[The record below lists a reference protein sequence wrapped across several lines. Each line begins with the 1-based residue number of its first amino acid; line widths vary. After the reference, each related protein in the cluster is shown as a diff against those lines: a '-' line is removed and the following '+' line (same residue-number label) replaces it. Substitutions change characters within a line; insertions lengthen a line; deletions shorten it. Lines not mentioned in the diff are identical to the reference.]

1 MSDRARFEALDAA
14 DPLAALREA
23 FTLPPGVRYFDGN
36 SLGPQP
42 KTARAAVLRVLEQG
56 WGEALI
62 RGWNDEGWFDL
73 PDRTAEVLAPLLG
86 RRRAL
91 WPWLIPPLST
101 FLSYWPRPWPLL
113 RAAPDLRPQGYLSHG
128 SLHGR
133 GLGSWLGEARAELCT
148 FPSLEALQSAVDAT
162 VAVVLLSHVDFR
174 SGERL
179 ALPEITAAVH
189 DHGALVLWDLAH
201 SAVGDALALE
211 AWGVDFA
218 VGCGYK
224 FLNGGPGAPAFA
236 YVAQAHQATL
246 AQPLAGWFGH
256 ARPFA
261 FEPSY
266 DPAAG
271 VDRLKCGTP
280 PILSLAALAGALK
293 LFEGVSPAALREKS
307 LALTSAFMEAVAAR
321 PALKDFHCLTP
332 WDPERRGSQVAFVHP
347 EAYALIQALQD
358 DGVIG
363 DFRAPNIL
371 RFGVSPAVLR
381 FIDVFDAVECLE
393 ATVRRSPCGCPLPNG
408 QGGHLIWQRNCFR
421 RSVSLAGLLAAL
433 AVFAPAKASP
443 QAEAEAVLDS
453 LHRYASEAALEPYL
467 SLFTEDGVFSVRTAA
482 SAGPWPSSPPTSRLA
497 LRPVRGGPTTPRSA
511 TWISARTGPWLG
523 LTRWW
528 WARAWGRAGE
538 RGVLRKTADGWRIAQ
553 YSLTLLV
560 PNDLAQSVV
569 DRIQAYEQEWP
580 FEL

>member
-86 RRRAL
+86 AAPGSVAVADSTSLNIFKLLAAALAARPGRRRIFAL
-91 WPWLIPPLST
+91 KDT
-101 FLSYWPRPWPLL
+101 FPT
-113 RAAPDLRPQGYLSHG
+113 DLYMAE
-128 SLHGR
+128 
-133 GLGSWLGEARAELCT
+133 GLATWLGEARAELCT

-201 SAVGDALALE
+201 SAGAMPLALE

-293 LFEGVSPAALREKS
+293 LFERVSPAALREKS
-307 LALTSAFMEAVAAR
+307 LALTSAFMEEVAAR

-393 ATVRRSPCGCPLPNG
+393 ATVRSGR
-408 QGGHLIWQRNCFR
+408 HR
-421 RSVSLAGLLAAL
+421 AARYQT
-433 AVFAPAKASP
+433 AK
-443 QAEAEAVLDS
+443 EV
-453 LHRYASEAALEPYL
+453 
-467 SLFTEDGVFSVRTAA
+467 T
-482 SAGPWPSSPPTSRLA
+482 
-497 LRPVRGGPTTPRSA
+497 
-511 TWISARTGPWLG
+511 
-523 LTRWW
+523 
-528 WARAWGRAGE
+528 
-538 RGVLRKTADGWRIAQ
+538 
-553 YSLTLLV
+553 
-560 PNDLAQSVV
+560 
-569 DRIQAYEQEWP
+569 
-580 FEL
+580 

>member
-86 RRRAL
+86 AAPGSVAVADSTSLNIFKLLAAALAARPGRRRIFAL
-91 WPWLIPPLST
+91 KDT
-101 FLSYWPRPWPLL
+101 FPT
-113 RAAPDLRPQGYLSHG
+113 DLYMAE
-128 SLHGR
+128 
-133 GLGSWLGEARAELCT
+133 GLASWLGEARAELCT
-148 FPSLEALQSAVDAT
+148 FPSLEALQSALDAT

-201 SAVGDALALE
+201 SAGAMPLALE

-266 DPAAG
+266 DPASG

-307 LALTSAFMEAVAAR
+307 LALTSAFMEEVAAR

-347 EAYALIQALQD
+347 EAYGLIQALQD

-393 ATVRRSPCGCPLPNG
+393 ATVRSGR
-408 QGGHLIWQRNCFR
+408 HR
-421 RSVSLAGLLAAL
+421 AARYQT
-433 AVFAPAKASP
+433 AK
-443 QAEAEAVLDS
+443 EV
-453 LHRYASEAALEPYL
+453 
-467 SLFTEDGVFSVRTAA
+467 T
-482 SAGPWPSSPPTSRLA
+482 
-497 LRPVRGGPTTPRSA
+497 
-511 TWISARTGPWLG
+511 
-523 LTRWW
+523 
-528 WARAWGRAGE
+528 
-538 RGVLRKTADGWRIAQ
+538 
-553 YSLTLLV
+553 
-560 PNDLAQSVV
+560 
-569 DRIQAYEQEWP
+569 
-580 FEL
+580 

>member
-86 RRRAL
+86 AAPGSVAVADSTSLNIFKLLAAALAARPGRRRIFAL
-91 WPWLIPPLST
+91 KDT
-101 FLSYWPRPWPLL
+101 FPT
-113 RAAPDLRPQGYLSHG
+113 DLYMAE
-128 SLHGR
+128 
-133 GLGSWLGEARAELCT
+133 GLASWLGEARAELCT
-148 FPSLEALQSAVDAT
+148 FPSLEALQSALDAT

-179 ALPEITAAVH
+179 ALPEVTAAVH

-201 SAVGDALALE
+201 SAGAMPLTLE

-307 LALTSAFMEAVAAR
+307 LALTSAFMEEVAAR

-393 ATVRRSPCGCPLPNG
+393 ATVRSGR
-408 QGGHLIWQRNCFR
+408 HR
-421 RSVSLAGLLAAL
+421 AAR
-433 AVFAPAKASP
+433 FQTAK
-443 QAEAEAVLDS
+443 EV
-453 LHRYASEAALEPYL
+453 
-467 SLFTEDGVFSVRTAA
+467 T
-482 SAGPWPSSPPTSRLA
+482 
-497 LRPVRGGPTTPRSA
+497 
-511 TWISARTGPWLG
+511 
-523 LTRWW
+523 
-528 WARAWGRAGE
+528 
-538 RGVLRKTADGWRIAQ
+538 
-553 YSLTLLV
+553 
-560 PNDLAQSVV
+560 
-569 DRIQAYEQEWP
+569 
-580 FEL
+580 

>member
-23 FTLPPGVRYFDGN
+23 FTLPSGVRYFDGN

-42 KTARAAVLRVLEQG
+42 KTARAAVLRALERG

-86 RRRAL
+86 AAPSSVAVADSTSLNIFKLLAAALAARPGRRRIFAL
-91 WPWLIPPLST
+91 KDT
-101 FLSYWPRPWPLL
+101 FPT
-113 RAAPDLRPQGYLSHG
+113 DLYMAE
-128 SLHGR
+128 
-133 GLGSWLGEARAELCT
+133 GLATWLGEARAELCT

-201 SAVGDALALE
+201 SAGAMPLALE

-307 LALTSAFMEAVAAR
+307 LALTSAFMEEVAAR

-393 ATVRRSPCGCPLPNG
+393 ATVRSGR
-408 QGGHLIWQRNCFR
+408 HR
-421 RSVSLAGLLAAL
+421 AARYQT
-433 AVFAPAKASP
+433 AK
-443 QAEAEAVLDS
+443 EV
-453 LHRYASEAALEPYL
+453 
-467 SLFTEDGVFSVRTAA
+467 T
-482 SAGPWPSSPPTSRLA
+482 
-497 LRPVRGGPTTPRSA
+497 
-511 TWISARTGPWLG
+511 
-523 LTRWW
+523 
-528 WARAWGRAGE
+528 
-538 RGVLRKTADGWRIAQ
+538 
-553 YSLTLLV
+553 
-560 PNDLAQSVV
+560 
-569 DRIQAYEQEWP
+569 
-580 FEL
+580 

>member
-86 RRRAL
+86 AAPGSVAVADSTSLNIFKLLAAALAACPGRRRIFAL
-91 WPWLIPPLST
+91 KDT
-101 FLSYWPRPWPLL
+101 FPT
-113 RAAPDLRPQGYLSHG
+113 DLYMAE
-128 SLHGR
+128 
-133 GLGSWLGEARAELCT
+133 GLASWLGEARAELCT
-148 FPSLEALQSAVDAT
+148 FPSLEALQNALDAT

-201 SAVGDALALE
+201 SAGAMPLALE

-307 LALTSAFMEAVAAR
+307 LALTSAFMEEVAAR

-393 ATVRRSPCGCPLPNG
+393 ATVRSGR
-408 QGGHLIWQRNCFR
+408 HR
-421 RSVSLAGLLAAL
+421 AAR
-433 AVFAPAKASP
+433 FQTAK
-443 QAEAEAVLDS
+443 EV
-453 LHRYASEAALEPYL
+453 
-467 SLFTEDGVFSVRTAA
+467 T
-482 SAGPWPSSPPTSRLA
+482 
-497 LRPVRGGPTTPRSA
+497 
-511 TWISARTGPWLG
+511 
-523 LTRWW
+523 
-528 WARAWGRAGE
+528 
-538 RGVLRKTADGWRIAQ
+538 
-553 YSLTLLV
+553 
-560 PNDLAQSVV
+560 
-569 DRIQAYEQEWP
+569 
-580 FEL
+580 

>member
-42 KTARAAVLRVLEQG
+42 KTARAAVLRALERG

-86 RRRAL
+86 AAPGSVAVADSTSLNIFKLLAAALAARPGRRRIFAL
-91 WPWLIPPLST
+91 KDT
-101 FLSYWPRPWPLL
+101 FPTDLYMAEGL
-113 RAAPDLRPQGYLSHG
+113 AA
-128 SLHGR
+128 
-133 GLGSWLGEARAELCT
+133 WLGEARAELCT
-148 FPSLEALQSAVDAT
+148 FPSLEALQSALDAT

-201 SAVGDALALE
+201 SAGAMPLALE

-236 YVAQAHQATL
+236 YVAQALQATL

-266 DPAAG
+266 DPATG

-307 LALTSAFMEAVAAR
+307 LALTSAFMEEVAAR

-381 FIDVFDAVECLE
+381 FIDVFDAVEFLE
-393 ATVRRSPCGCPLPNG
+393 ATVRSGR
-408 QGGHLIWQRNCFR
+408 HR
-421 RSVSLAGLLAAL
+421 AARYQT
-433 AVFAPAKASP
+433 AK
-443 QAEAEAVLDS
+443 EV
-453 LHRYASEAALEPYL
+453 
-467 SLFTEDGVFSVRTAA
+467 T
-482 SAGPWPSSPPTSRLA
+482 
-497 LRPVRGGPTTPRSA
+497 
-511 TWISARTGPWLG
+511 
-523 LTRWW
+523 
-528 WARAWGRAGE
+528 
-538 RGVLRKTADGWRIAQ
+538 
-553 YSLTLLV
+553 
-560 PNDLAQSVV
+560 
-569 DRIQAYEQEWP
+569 
-580 FEL
+580 

>member
-86 RRRAL
+86 AAPGSVAVADSTSLNIFKLLAAALAARPGRRRIFAL
-91 WPWLIPPLST
+91 KDT
-101 FLSYWPRPWPLL
+101 FPT
-113 RAAPDLRPQGYLSHG
+113 DLYMAE
-128 SLHGR
+128 
-133 GLGSWLGEARAELCT
+133 GLATWLGEARAELCT

-201 SAVGDALALE
+201 SAGAMPLALE

-307 LALTSAFMEAVAAR
+307 LALTSAFMEEVAAR

-332 WDPERRGSQVAFVHP
+332 WDPERRGSQVAFVHT

-393 ATVRRSPCGCPLPNG
+393 ATVRSGR
-408 QGGHLIWQRNCFR
+408 HR
-421 RSVSLAGLLAAL
+421 AAR
-433 AVFAPAKASP
+433 FQTAK
-443 QAEAEAVLDS
+443 EV
-453 LHRYASEAALEPYL
+453 
-467 SLFTEDGVFSVRTAA
+467 T
-482 SAGPWPSSPPTSRLA
+482 
-497 LRPVRGGPTTPRSA
+497 
-511 TWISARTGPWLG
+511 
-523 LTRWW
+523 
-528 WARAWGRAGE
+528 
-538 RGVLRKTADGWRIAQ
+538 
-553 YSLTLLV
+553 
-560 PNDLAQSVV
+560 
-569 DRIQAYEQEWP
+569 
-580 FEL
+580 

>member
-1 MSDRARFEALDAA
+1 MRLS
-14 DPLAALREA
+14 
-23 FTLPPGVRYFDGN
+23 
-36 SLGPQP
+36 
-42 KTARAAVLRVLEQG
+42 
-56 WGEALI
+56 W
-62 RGWNDEGWFDL
+62 
-73 PDRTAEVLAPLLG
+73 G

-101 FLSYWPRPWPLL
+101 FLSYWPRPWPRPGRRRIFALKDTF
-113 RAAPDLRPQGYLSHG
+113 PTDLYMAE
-128 SLHGR
+128 
-133 GLGSWLGEARAELCT
+133 GLASWLGEARAELCT
-148 FPSLEALQSAVDAT
+148 FPSLEALQSALDAT

-179 ALPEITAAVH
+179 ALPEVTAAVH

-201 SAVGDALALE
+201 SAGAMPLTLE

-307 LALTSAFMEAVAAR
+307 LALTSAFMEEVAAR

-332 WDPERRGSQVAFVHP
+332 WDPERRGSQVAFVSRGLCPHSGAAGRRGDWGFPGAEHP
-347 EAYALIQALQD
+347 ALW
-358 DGVIG
+358 
-363 DFRAPNIL
+363 
-371 RFGVSPAVLR
+371 VSPAVLR

-393 ATVRRSPCGCPLPNG
+393 ATVRSGR
-408 QGGHLIWQRNCFR
+408 HR
-421 RSVSLAGLLAAL
+421 AAR
-433 AVFAPAKASP
+433 FQTAK
-443 QAEAEAVLDS
+443 EV
-453 LHRYASEAALEPYL
+453 
-467 SLFTEDGVFSVRTAA
+467 T
-482 SAGPWPSSPPTSRLA
+482 
-497 LRPVRGGPTTPRSA
+497 
-511 TWISARTGPWLG
+511 
-523 LTRWW
+523 
-528 WARAWGRAGE
+528 
-538 RGVLRKTADGWRIAQ
+538 
-553 YSLTLLV
+553 
-560 PNDLAQSVV
+560 
-569 DRIQAYEQEWP
+569 
-580 FEL
+580 

>member
-1 MSDRARFEALDAA
+1 MTRAGLTCQTAPRRF
-14 DPLAALREA
+14 LR
-23 FTLPPGVRYFDGN
+23 L
-36 SLGPQP
+36 S
-42 KTARAAVLRVLEQG
+42 
-56 WGEALI
+56 W
-62 RGWNDEGWFDL
+62 
-73 PDRTAEVLAPLLG
+73 G

-101 FLSYWPRPWPLL
+101 FLSYWPRPWPSAPGRRRIFALGIPFPRISTWPRAWLL
-113 RAAPDLRPQGYLSHG
+113 GWA
-128 SLHGR
+128 
-133 GLGSWLGEARAELCT
+133 EARAELCT
-148 FPSLEALQSAVDAT
+148 FPSLEALQNALDAT

-179 ALPEITAAVH
+179 ALPEVTAAVH

-201 SAVGDALALE
+201 SAGAMPLTLE
-211 AWGVDFA
+211 AWGRGLRRGLRLQVSQRRPRGAGLCLRGAGASGRPSPSPWRAA
-218 VGCGYK
+218 V
-224 FLNGGPGAPAFA
+224 
-236 YVAQAHQATL
+236 
-246 AQPLAGWFGH
+246 GH

-307 LALTSAFMEAVAAR
+307 LALTSAFMEEVAAR
-321 PALKDFHCLTP
+321 PRPQGFSLLNP

-393 ATVRRSPCGCPLPNG
+393 ATVRSGR
-408 QGGHLIWQRNCFR
+408 HR
-421 RSVSLAGLLAAL
+421 AAR
-433 AVFAPAKASP
+433 FQTAK
-443 QAEAEAVLDS
+443 EV
-453 LHRYASEAALEPYL
+453 
-467 SLFTEDGVFSVRTAA
+467 T
-482 SAGPWPSSPPTSRLA
+482 
-497 LRPVRGGPTTPRSA
+497 
-511 TWISARTGPWLG
+511 
-523 LTRWW
+523 
-528 WARAWGRAGE
+528 
-538 RGVLRKTADGWRIAQ
+538 
-553 YSLTLLV
+553 
-560 PNDLAQSVV
+560 
-569 DRIQAYEQEWP
+569 
-580 FEL
+580 

>member
-86 RRRAL
+86 AAPSSVAVADSTSLNIFKLLAAALAARPGRRRIFAL
-91 WPWLIPPLST
+91 KDT
-101 FLSYWPRPWPLL
+101 FPT
-113 RAAPDLRPQGYLSHG
+113 DLYMAE
-128 SLHGR
+128 
-133 GLGSWLGEARAELCT
+133 GLATWLGEARAELCT

-201 SAVGDALALE
+201 SAGAMPLALE

-293 LFEGVSPAALREKS
+293 LFERVSPAALREKS
-307 LALTSAFMEAVAAR
+307 LALTSAFMEEVAAR

-393 ATVRRSPCGCPLPNG
+393 ATVRSGRY
-408 QGGHLIWQRNCFR
+408 R
-421 RSVSLAGLLAAL
+421 AARYQT
-433 AVFAPAKASP
+433 AK
-443 QAEAEAVLDS
+443 EV
-453 LHRYASEAALEPYL
+453 
-467 SLFTEDGVFSVRTAA
+467 T
-482 SAGPWPSSPPTSRLA
+482 
-497 LRPVRGGPTTPRSA
+497 
-511 TWISARTGPWLG
+511 
-523 LTRWW
+523 
-528 WARAWGRAGE
+528 
-538 RGVLRKTADGWRIAQ
+538 
-553 YSLTLLV
+553 
-560 PNDLAQSVV
+560 
-569 DRIQAYEQEWP
+569 
-580 FEL
+580 

>member
-62 RGWNDEGWFDL
+62 RGWNDEGWIDL

-86 RRRAL
+86 AAPSSVAVADSTSLNIFKLLAAALAARPGRRRIFAL
-91 WPWLIPPLST
+91 KDT
-101 FLSYWPRPWPLL
+101 FPT
-113 RAAPDLRPQGYLSHG
+113 DLYMAE
-128 SLHGR
+128 
-133 GLGSWLGEARAELCT
+133 GLATWLGEARAELCT

-201 SAVGDALALE
+201 SAGAMPLALE

-266 DPAAG
+266 DPASG

-307 LALTSAFMEAVAAR
+307 LALTSAFMEEVAAR

-393 ATVRRSPCGCPLPNG
+393 ATVRSGR
-408 QGGHLIWQRNCFR
+408 HR
-421 RSVSLAGLLAAL
+421 AARYQT
-433 AVFAPAKASP
+433 AK
-443 QAEAEAVLDS
+443 EV
-453 LHRYASEAALEPYL
+453 
-467 SLFTEDGVFSVRTAA
+467 T
-482 SAGPWPSSPPTSRLA
+482 
-497 LRPVRGGPTTPRSA
+497 
-511 TWISARTGPWLG
+511 
-523 LTRWW
+523 
-528 WARAWGRAGE
+528 
-538 RGVLRKTADGWRIAQ
+538 
-553 YSLTLLV
+553 
-560 PNDLAQSVV
+560 
-569 DRIQAYEQEWP
+569 
-580 FEL
+580 

>member
-86 RRRAL
+86 AAPGSVAVADSTSLNIFKLLAAALAARPGRRRIFAL
-91 WPWLIPPLST
+91 KDT
-101 FLSYWPRPWPLL
+101 FPT
-113 RAAPDLRPQGYLSHG
+113 DLYMAE
-128 SLHGR
+128 
-133 GLGSWLGEARAELCT
+133 GLASWLGEARAELCT
-148 FPSLEALQSAVDAT
+148 FPSLEALQSALDAT

-179 ALPEITAAVH
+179 ALPEVTAAVH

-201 SAVGDALALE
+201 SAGAMPLTLE

-246 AQPLAGWFGH
+246 AQPLAGGFGH

-307 LALTSAFMEAVAAR
+307 LALTSAFMEEVAAR

-393 ATVRRSPCGCPLPNG
+393 ATVRSGR
-408 QGGHLIWQRNCFR
+408 HR
-421 RSVSLAGLLAAL
+421 AAR
-433 AVFAPAKASP
+433 FQTAK
-443 QAEAEAVLDS
+443 EV
-453 LHRYASEAALEPYL
+453 
-467 SLFTEDGVFSVRTAA
+467 T
-482 SAGPWPSSPPTSRLA
+482 
-497 LRPVRGGPTTPRSA
+497 
-511 TWISARTGPWLG
+511 
-523 LTRWW
+523 
-528 WARAWGRAGE
+528 
-538 RGVLRKTADGWRIAQ
+538 
-553 YSLTLLV
+553 
-560 PNDLAQSVV
+560 
-569 DRIQAYEQEWP
+569 
-580 FEL
+580 